1 MTYPLAVVK
10 TRKERFYIMKKIIA
24 IILLFALILAFSACS
39 DTRKVEVIADTE
51 TIYIAKQGST
61 TTIIDRAAD
70 ITYTYKMVR
79 RRKTD
84 DTLVPD
90 GNVKTETIEI
100 NTLPNG
106 GIAITDI
113 SSQMKY
119 TIEPKANKLIRAL
132 DELGA

>member
-1 MTYPLAVVK
+1 M
-10 TRKERFYIMKKIIA
+10 
-24 IILLFALILAFSACS
+24 ILLFALILAFSACS

-51 TIYIAKQGST
+51 TIYIAKRGST

-84 DTLVPD
+84 DPLVPD

-100 NTLPNG
+100 NTSPNG

-113 SSQMKY
+113 SGQMKY

-132 DELGA
+132 DEFGE